1 MVNTFLDSMKSPW
14 AKLVFSL
21 SFHYHKFHEY
31 AKKQE
36 LLFLAYHIIFP
47 FLYQYET
54 DVDASVYH
62 HHIRSSKHL
71 TAFLRGNR
79 HIVSYQLLCW
89 TSFLLISEYKVC
101 NLQPGKAF
109 LLVSLWYTHATEI
122 FFSII
127 WFHCF
132 NDQRKK
138 LFDGDY
144 DDVWP
149 GEDNYSGLKFLTQ
162 LL

>member
-21 SFHYHKFHEY
+21 SFHYDKFHEY
-31 AKKQE
+31 EKKQE

-54 DVDASVYH
+54 DVDTSIYH
-62 HHIRSSKHL
+62 NHIRSSGH
-71 TAFLRGNR
+71 GNHR
-79 HIVSYQLLCW
+79 TVSYQLLCW
-89 TSFLLISEYKVC
+89 TSFLLISEYKAC
-101 NLQPGKAF
+101 NLQPGKTF
-109 LLVSLWYTHATEI
+109 FLVSLWCTHATDI

-127 WFHCF
+127 WFHHECC
-132 NDQRKK
+132 NDRRKK

-149 GEDNYSGLKFLTQ
+149 GEDNYSGLKYLTQ